1 MVKYSNPTS
10 RITVKIIDSDNDNEL
25 FEIKGRNW
33 TNVGELFPSGTLTTL
48 IQTEYNNK
56 TISYIPKNI
65 MVIAVA
71 EYNLN

>member
-1 MVKYSNPTS
+1 MIKYTNPTS
-10 RITVKIIDSDNDNEL
+10 RITVKIIDADTDIEL

-33 TNVGELFPSGTLTTL
+33 TNIGELYPAGTLTTL

-56 TISYIPKNI
+56 TISYIPDNI

-71 EYNLN
+71 EYMLN

>member
-10 RITVKIIDSDNDNEL
+10 RITVKIIDADNDNEL

-33 TNVGELFPSGTLTTL
+33 TNVGELFPAGTLTTL

-56 TISYIPKNI
+56 TISYIPNNI

-71 EYNLN
+71 EYSLN